1 MFRLLSLVVVALG
14 MLASSARA
22 GHMHDADDKDHRS
35 NKHIKHDKND
45 HDADDVEVVPFAR
58 KLLEPH
64 SEDKHADGN
73 KGGCNNDP
81 PPTNTDPPPVA
92 RHFPEPGAF
101 ALAAIGLG
109 AWLLVGR
116 RGFYRSAIMKRARFG
131 L

>member
-22 GHMHDADDKDHRS
+22 GHMHDADDKDHRY
-35 NKHIKHDKND
+35 IKHDKND

-116 RGFYRSAIMKRARFG
+116 RGFYRSAIMKRA
-131 L
+131 